1 MSLPKDIKRAVRED
15 VRRAIDRPVSVSGV
29 EVEAGRVR
37 AVRFK
42 DQLPTDTLML
52 ADNHHMLHGRTTY
65 TDERRH
71 LIRIRISD
79 VPNAERIG
87 PSGVVRD

>member
-1 MSLPKDIKRAVRED
+1 
-15 VRRAIDRPVSVSGV
+15 
-29 EVEAGRVR
+29 
-37 AVRFK
+37 
-42 DQLPTDTLML
+42 ML
-52 ADNHHMLHGRTTY
+52 VDNHHMLHGRTTY

-87 PSGVVRD
+87 PSGVGRD

>member
-1 MSLPKDIKRAVRED
+1 MNDVAENRA
-15 VRRAIDRPVSVSGV
+15 A
-29 EVEAGRVR
+29 
-37 AVRFK
+37 RFK

-71 LIRIRISD
+71 LVRIRISD
-79 VPNAERIG
+79 VPNAERVG

>member
-1 MSLPKDIKRAVRED
+1 MN
-15 VRRAIDRPVSVSGV
+15 
-29 EVEAGRVR
+29 EAAETG
-37 AVRFK
+37 AERFIE
-42 DQLPTDTLML
+42 QLPTDTLML
-52 ADNHHMLHGRTTY
+52 VDNHHMLHGRTTY

-87 PSGVVRD
+87 PSGVGRD